1 MNEWEDHDVTI
12 IKYHYFCSILLGLGL
27 EYFIDDNKDNIKNTY
42 LLTFNSYEGLGLA
55 KAIGWHIYCCTLN

>member
-27 EYFIDDNKDNIKNTY
+27 EYFIDDNKDNIKKY
-42 LLTFNSYEGLGLA
+42 IFIDIQFLWKPRSS
-55 KAIGWHIYCCTLN
+55 